1 MCALCASAE
10 ETTSLP
16 CLSENMQTGT
26 LMISGRQNLTWVSM
40 LISAFRQLHLMSYL
54 IFTTSQARYKFTSP
68 RICEMIIFFITIR
81 SPTPNPPILPYTFL
95 HSSYQVVELSLRS
108 INSLIKTQRTKKG
121 FANKAVLPME
131 AIHSARIIYS
141 FQHCER
147 LEEINNICK
156 HPNQTPITKR
166 SP

>member
-26 LMISGRQNLTWVSM
+26 LMTSGRQNLTWVSM

-54 IFTTSQARYKFTSP
+54 IFTTSQARYEFTSP
-68 RICEMIIFFITIR
+68 WICEMIIFFMTIR
-81 SPTPNPPILPYTFL
+81 SPPILTFL
-95 HSSYQVVELSLRS
+95 HRSYQIVELSLRS

-121 FANKAVLPME
+121 FANKAVLAME

-141 FQHCER
+141 FQRCER